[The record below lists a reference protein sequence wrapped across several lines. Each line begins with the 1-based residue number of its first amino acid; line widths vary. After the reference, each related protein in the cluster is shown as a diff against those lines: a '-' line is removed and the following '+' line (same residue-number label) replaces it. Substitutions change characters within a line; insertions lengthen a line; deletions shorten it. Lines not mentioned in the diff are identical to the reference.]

1 MSDTINIVMGTV
13 PHDLTCLCDSKFII
27 DYLLLVFSKVFETKF
42 RTTISEDI
50 MKVSKAMELFL
61 VKDVNTLCSLVCSS
75 LTKYIVT
82 IPHRLIVVNFDKF
95 LNRIY

>member
-13 PHDLTCLCDSKFII
+13 SHDLTCLCDSKFII
-27 DYLLLVFSKVFETKF
+27 DYLLLVFSKVFETMF
-42 RTTISEDI
+42 RTMKSEDI

-61 VKDVNTLCSLVCSS
+61 IKDGNTLCSLVCSS

-82 IPHRLIVVNFDKF
+82 IPHRLNCCEF
-95 LNRIY
+95 